1 MKCFLHRL
9 VNKFIRTNFSIR
21 LAFSIWFYNRF
32 VRHQQKKRLSFRVN
46 NPNNGK
52 EKEASISD
60 NVRSV
65 DLKPEDALHQQL
77 IVTCYFTIKPDPQS
91 GQVRSS
97 SDFSFIKPW
106 HESITQLRIPGIIL
120 HNGLDPSFIE
130 QYENDWVKFRVCTLG
145 NYSIFEERWLLYH
158 LILFELPRLERVF
171 FTDSNDVFVTRNPF
185 AHVEDKLTLFVG
197 RDQANRIKDSGW
209 LKEECD
215 KFTAETGYKIPKTYP
230 YQWAY
235 NAGVCGGS
243 VEVMRFFTS
252 EMAKLI
258 LLSKS
263 NFHKDMTLLNLVIHQ
278 HFFPKLSST
287 HWEQKYVDT
296 TKDGL
301 ASHTYLVTGFPFNS
315 GFKDFDYASTATFIH
330 K

>member
-1 MKCFLHRL
+1 VIRQITHKFFRKLFFLSTRWRI
-9 VNKFIRTNFSIR
+9 FRYNF
-21 LAFSIWFYNRF
+21 FSKIS
-32 VRHQQKKRLSFRVN
+32 KKHKHV
-46 NPNNGK
+46 
-52 EKEASISD
+52 ISD
-60 NVRSV
+60 KSLISSLSV
-65 DLKPEDALHQQL
+65 KSKNAKANRAIATKLNDNKWKEL
-77 IVTCYFTIKPDPQS
+77 IITCYVTNKPDPQT
-91 GQVRSS
+91 GIVRSNS
-97 SDFSFIKPW
+97 NFEFIQPW
-106 HESITQLRIPGIIL
+106 YDSMVRVGLPGIIL
-120 HNGLDPSFIE
+120 HDGLTSEFIE
-130 QYENDWVKFRVCTLG
+130 KYETDNIQFRYCTLG

-158 LILFELPRLERVF
+158 LILLELPRLERVF